1 VYKYMGN
8 FFSNCKQKD
17 LKVETIFGSCGCAES
32 MCSCF
37 ASAKEEDEM
46 TRQIA
51 VALRVE
57 LANIE
62 FTMKQAIIANIK
74 RFGVMPQINVLD
86 VGAKLPSPKINTL
99 SVQVNVDEPEEIRVA
114 DFPLELPEV
123 I

>member
-1 VYKYMGN
+1 
-8 FFSNCKQKD
+8 
-17 LKVETIFGSCGCAES
+17 
-32 MCSCF
+32 
-37 ASAKEEDEM
+37 M